1 MCRGVGE
8 RDLFKKLRIVG
19 VVCVTCS
26 RLVGVVRGGCVCKGV
41 GVDLFQ
47 VSWCCA
53 WRIV

>member
-1 MCRGVGE
+1 MWRGVGE

-41 GVDLFQ
+41 GVTCLKL
-47 VSWCCA
+47 VG
-53 WRIV
+53 VVHGE